1 MVWPIHGNI
10 CKNRHE
16 RWQSVI
22 DFYFDNKNISTR
34 FPNKFWI
41 DSEQKSWTFS
51 NMKIQICFVS
61 IFSSP
66 ISNIWYINFT
76 VQISKQALLLDVSH
90 SNKRSHYD
98 RVCFD
103 SDGSGGLMS
112 ILNEYVNI
120 CSTMYHHSTSVCSA
134 PCLLLRA
141 DVLCIS
147 LCFGLHLQFVC
158 NHDNTQ

>member
-1 MVWPIHGNI
+1 
-10 CKNRHE
+10 
-16 RWQSVI
+16 
-22 DFYFDNKNISTR
+22 
-34 FPNKFWI
+34 
-41 DSEQKSWTFS
+41 
-51 NMKIQICFVS
+51 MKIQICS
-61 IFSSP
+61 LSSP

-158 NHDNTQ
+158 NHDNTQKLKIMKTCLTRNWKPRNFLYDATEYDEMDDDESVKI

>member
-1 MVWPIHGNI
+1 MTIRTFLQGFPTSSGLILNKKVELFQTW
-10 CKNRHE
+10 KFK
-16 RWQSVI
+16 SVL
-22 DFYFDNKNISTR
+22 
-34 FPNKFWI
+34 FPF
-41 DSEQKSWTFS
+41 
-51 NMKIQICFVS
+51 
-61 IFSSP
+61 FSSP

-158 NHDNTQ
+158 NHENTQ